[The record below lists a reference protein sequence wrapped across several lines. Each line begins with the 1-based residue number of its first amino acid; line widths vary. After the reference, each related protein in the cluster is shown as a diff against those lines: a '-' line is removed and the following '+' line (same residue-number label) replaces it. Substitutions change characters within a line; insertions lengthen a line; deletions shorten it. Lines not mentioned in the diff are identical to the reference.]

1 MKLRLL
7 LSPRFLFFYMVL
19 SLAVPNV
26 ALCFTENT
34 PLMAD
39 VVGVLL
45 PILVYALVMSL
56 DRCIGRM
63 VWVLFLLVFFAAFQ
77 MVLVYLYGNGVIAV
91 DMFLN
96 LVTTNPGEAME
107 LLDNLVPA
115 VAGVFILYLP
125 LLAIAAWQWAKG
137 VRIDRE
143 FQRLAIRRAL
153 CLILPLALLLVGCYV
168 AYPKGNEKKGKFEY
182 HIEDN
187 MYPVNVFYNLCL
199 AVHESSLS
207 AHYNDNVADFRFN
220 AVSEH
225 AKDSAEVYV
234 LVVGETARSRDF
246 QLYGYNRPTNPLLST
261 TDGLLV
267 FRNVRSQSNTTHKSV
282 PMLLTAATADD
293 HDRLHHEKGILAA
306 FREAGFYTVFLS
318 NQQPNHSYIDFL
330 GSQADEHL
338 FIREAYAKVDGA
350 EGASGAGNDVVAQT
364 SDECLLPFLNK
375 AMAKGHKKLFVVLHM
390 YGSHFNYRDRYP
402 QSRARFMPDTP
413 TEAKPENRP
422 QLVNA
427 YDNTIL
433 QTDYILHSI
442 IEKLRSTGAVSAMMY
457 TSDHGEN
464 IFDDSCRLFLHAS
477 PRPSEYDTDVPLLVW
492 TSESYAREYAP
503 VVDAMKSNLNK
514 GVQTSASVFPTMLSI
529 GGISTKARVDSLSLT
544 NPRYRMGTRLYLNDH
559 NHAVPLKMYGIE

>member
-143 FQRLAIRRAL
+143 FQRLAIRCAL

-168 AYPKGNEKKGKFEY
+168 AYP
-182 HIEDN
+182 
-187 MYPVNVFYNLCL
+187 
-199 AVHESSLS
+199 
-207 AHYNDNVADFRFN
+207 
-220 AVSEH
+220 
-225 AKDSAEVYV
+225 
-234 LVVGETARSRDF
+234 
-246 QLYGYNRPTNPLLST
+246 
-261 TDGLLV
+261 
-267 FRNVRSQSNTTHKSV
+267 
-282 PMLLTAATADD
+282 
-293 HDRLHHEKGILAA
+293 
-306 FREAGFYTVFLS
+306 
-318 NQQPNHSYIDFL
+318 
-330 GSQADEHL
+330 
-338 FIREAYAKVDGA
+338 
-350 EGASGAGNDVVAQT
+350 
-364 SDECLLPFLNK
+364 
-375 AMAKGHKKLFVVLHM
+375 
-390 YGSHFNYRDRYP
+390 
-402 QSRARFMPDTP
+402 
-413 TEAKPENRP
+413 
-422 QLVNA
+422 
-427 YDNTIL
+427 
-433 QTDYILHSI
+433 
-442 IEKLRSTGAVSAMMY
+442 
-457 TSDHGEN
+457 
-464 IFDDSCRLFLHAS
+464 
-477 PRPSEYDTDVPLLVW
+477 
-492 TSESYAREYAP
+492 
-503 VVDAMKSNLNK
+503 
-514 GVQTSASVFPTMLSI
+514 
-529 GGISTKARVDSLSLT
+529 
-544 NPRYRMGTRLYLNDH
+544 
-559 NHAVPLKMYGIE
+559 